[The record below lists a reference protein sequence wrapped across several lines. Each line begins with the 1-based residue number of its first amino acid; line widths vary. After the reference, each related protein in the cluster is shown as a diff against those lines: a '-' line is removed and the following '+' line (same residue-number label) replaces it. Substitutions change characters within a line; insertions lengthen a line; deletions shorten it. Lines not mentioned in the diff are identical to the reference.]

1 MEEKRQPVVTDRY
14 ALINGDCVEYL
25 RQMPANSV
33 DMSVFSPP
41 FANLYI
47 YSDDLRD
54 MGNTRDEAEFFEQ
67 MGFMTREL
75 FRVMRPGRIV
85 CVHCK

>member
-67 MGFMTREL
+67 MGFMTR
-75 FRVMRPGRIV
+75 
-85 CVHCK
+85 